1 MPAKKT
7 PQKLALKISA
17 FPISDPKIA
26 PVAPPPTST
35 PDPTELLTGPIASA
49 SYEPALRSLIHPKP
63 MMHHKPMHH
72 MPMHHM
78 PMAHHKPMHHMPM
91 HHMPM
96 MHHKPMHH
104 MPMAHHRPKHHMPK
118 HHGPCC
124 FCECE
129 SIEAVAKVAI
139 AAITA
144 LVEAAKKRC

>member
-91 HHMPM
+91 
-96 MHHKPMHH
+96 
-104 MPMAHHRPKHHMPK
+104 AHHRPKHHMPK